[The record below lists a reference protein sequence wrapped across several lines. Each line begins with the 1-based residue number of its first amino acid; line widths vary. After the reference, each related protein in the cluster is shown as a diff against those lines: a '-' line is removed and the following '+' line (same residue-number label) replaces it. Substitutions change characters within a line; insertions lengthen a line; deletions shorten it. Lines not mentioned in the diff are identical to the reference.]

1 MPSDLFERFSAA
13 LHGGNVTSKAVAL
26 VVVLAFFV
34 AMHFLRTVMRKGVSP
49 SKVALTIKLALLG
62 LVLLPLEVQLRG
74 VGPWGEVVSNG
85 QSLVVA
91 VCLANLVAY
100 LLVDV
105 YFHLRT
111 KGQVPS
117 FIRDLLTALVYLV
130 FALVALRVI
139 FRLDVSSLLT
149 TTTVI
154 TAAVAFAMQTSIAN
168 LVSGF
173 YVENDENLRPGTW
186 IAVKDLNVAGQI
198 VNVGFRNVTLRTL
211 DRRRVMVPNSHLI
224 QNVVEN
230 LGSRQEGVHTAVHL
244 KVGLPY
250 EMPPERAR
258 ALLLALLR
266 KEPHV
271 LADPA
276 PHAYLSA
283 FQDSA
288 VEYDLKYFLD
298 DPSSEAPTRNGILS
312 RIWYA
317 VAREGYGI
325 PYPHRELITKVP
337 REPFPVEGAEVARV
351 LGRTEILGSLAP
363 AELERLAGV
372 VHRRVYGPGEDV
384 VRQGDEGSSLF
395 VVRQG
400 RLTVHIGDAQVGQ
413 LSEGDIFGEMS
424 LLTGERRKA
433 TVTAAGEVHLVEIAK
448 EHLEPVLRAGP
459 ELVERLSAKLARRE
473 EANVEARRRSEQGRP
488 GEGRKD
494 LFRQR
499 LRAFFGL

>member
-1 MPSDLFERFSAA
+1 
-13 LHGGNVTSKAVAL
+13 
-26 VVVLAFFV
+26 
-34 AMHFLRTVMRKGVSP
+34 
-49 SKVALTIKLALLG
+49 
-62 LVLLPLEVQLRG
+62 
-74 VGPWGEVVSNG
+74 
-85 QSLVVA
+85 
-91 VCLANLVAY
+91 
-100 LLVDV
+100 
-105 YFHLRT
+105 
-111 KGQVPS
+111 
-117 FIRDLLTALVYLV
+117 
-130 FALVALRVI
+130 
-139 FRLDVSSLLT
+139 
-149 TTTVI
+149 
-154 TAAVAFAMQTSIAN
+154 
-168 LVSGF
+168 
-173 YVENDENLRPGTW
+173 
-186 IAVKDLNVAGQI
+186 
-198 VNVGFRNVTLRTL
+198 
-211 DRRRVMVPNSHLI
+211 MVPNNHLI

-230 LGSRQEGVHTAVHL
+230 LGSRQEGVHTAMHL

-258 ALLLALLR
+258 AILLGVLH

-271 LADPA
+271 LRDPA
-276 PHAYLSA
+276 PHAFLSA

-298 DPSSEAPTRNGILS
+298 DHSSHAVTRNGILS

-325 PYPHRELITKVP
+325 PYPHREVITKVP
-337 REPFPVEGAEVARV
+337 RETFPVEAAEIARV

-384 VRQGDEGSSLF
+384 VRQDEEGSSLF

-448 EHLEPVLRAGP
+448 QHLEPVLRSSP
-459 ELVERLSAKLARRE
+459 ELVERLSAMLARRE
-473 EANVEARRRSEQGRP
+473 EANVEARRRSEQARP
-488 GEGRKD
+488 GDGQKD

>member
-1 MPSDLFERFSAA
+1 MPSDILERFSAS
-13 LHGGNVTSKAVAL
+13 LHASNVTGKAVAL
-26 VVVLAFFV
+26 AIVLAFFV
-34 AMHFLRTVMRKGVSP
+34 GVHFLRTVMRKGVSP
-49 SKVALTIKLALLG
+49 SKVGATIKLAVLGFLL
-62 LVLLPLEVQLRG
+62 LALEVQLRG
-74 VGPWGEVVSNG
+74 VAPWGELVANA

-91 VCLANLVAY
+91 LCLANLVVY
-100 LLVDV
+100 LVVDV

-111 KGQVPS
+111 GGQVPG

-130 FALVALRVI
+130 FALAALRVI

-154 TAAVAFAMQTSIAN
+154 TAAVAFAMQASIAN

-186 IAVKDLNVAGQI
+186 ISVKDLGVPGQI

-211 DRRRVMVPNSHLI
+211 DGRRVMVPNHQLI

-230 LGSRQEGVHTAVHL
+230 LGSRAEGVYTAQHL

-250 EMPPERAR
+250 ELPPERAR
-258 ALLLALLR
+258 ALLAEVLR

-271 LADPA
+271 RAEPA
-276 PHAYLSA
+276 PQAFLSA

-298 DPSSEAPTRNGILS
+298 DYSSHAVTRNGILS

-317 VAREGYGI
+317 VDREGYGI
-325 PYPHRELITKVP
+325 PYPHREVITRAP
-337 REPFPVEGAEVARV
+337 REAFPVEASEIARV
-351 LGRTEILGSLAP
+351 LGATEILGSLPPEGLRA
-363 AELERLAGV
+363 LAGV

-384 VRQGDEGSSLF
+384 VRQDDEGSSLF
-395 VVRQG
+395 VVRRG
-400 RLTVHIGDAQVGQ
+400 RLAVRIGDAEVGR
-413 LSEGDIFGEMS
+413 LGEGDIFGEMS

-448 EHLEPVLRAGP
+448 EHLEPVLRSNP
-459 ELVERLSAKLARRE
+459 ELVERLSAMLARRE
-473 EANVEARRRSEQGRP
+473 EANVEARRRSEQARP
-488 GEGRKD
+488 GEGPKD
-494 LFRQR
+494 LFRER